1 MQSQKISSKFFTARE
16 LADLQMFYRA
26 RSYKLTL
33 STISQKSSISFN
45 SYIIYGTIRTL
56 SPNKRINFRSQF
68 ISKDNVKQIGINFTL
83 LPIVVSQSVIGF
95 SQLTKISSYIKGTTY
110 QIIIQFPVKNIE
122 DFKQDSIK
130 QIRILVE
137 QLKKLQFNE
146 HDKLD
151 FIPSRMLIPTAFG
164 CLTPI
169 LFKEFNQNKLRDLS
183 KIQLTQLQLYYIMN
197 VRYIIFNIIKLI
209 FVE

>member
-1 MQSQKISSKFFTARE
+1 M
-16 LADLQMFYRA
+16 
-26 RSYKLTL
+26 
-33 STISQKSSISFN
+33 
-45 SYIIYGTIRTL
+45 
-56 SPNKRINFRSQF
+56 
-68 ISKDNVKQIGINFTL
+68 SKDNVKQIGINFTL

-110 QIIIQFPVKNIE
+110 QIIIQFPAKSIE

-130 QIRILVE
+130 QRRILVE

-151 FIPSRMLIPTAFG
+151 FIPSRMLIPTVSG

-183 KIQLTQLQLYYIMN
+183 KAQLTQLQLYYIMN

-209 FVE
+209 FC